1 MRKKY
6 LPFVFLFL
14 IFLLVIIFINISPT
28 TFNKKPSYLLN
39 NQFIETDPF
48 FEKKLFYD
56 GVKRS
61 EKSKISIRGEIF
73 GGVVPHHLLPSFI
86 IADFFNILSKNP
98 LKTIILIGPNHF
110 EKGKE
115 KALTGSYPFKTPF
128 GITYIN
134 NKIVNQLVDSKIAV
148 INNEVL
154 KNEHSIC
161 GLIPFIKYYLPNTSV
176 VPLILSSS
184 VNLKEA
190 EKISEILKEYINN
203 KEAIIVSSVD
213 FSHYLINEEAKKR
226 DKTTIDIIKKWD
238 YKSLF
243 NLNNDY
249 LDSPPSLAILLLTMK
264 KIGVNNIVVLN
275 NTNSGEI
282 AKNNTIETTSYFSIM
297 FSK

>member
-14 IFLLVIIFINISPT
+14 IFLLVIIFINTSPT
-28 TFNKKPSYLLN
+28 AFDKNTSYLSK

-61 EKSKISIRGEIF
+61 EKSKISIRREIF

-86 IADFFNILSKNP
+86 IADFFNILSKSP
-98 LKTIILIGPNHF
+98 PKTIILIGPNHF
-110 EKGKE
+110 EKGKG
-115 KALTGSYPFKTPF
+115 KVIIGSYSFNTPF
-128 GITYIN
+128 GISLIDDKLGSLLIKN
-134 NKIVNQLVDSKIAV
+134 NVGIVDNTTI
-148 INNEVL
+148 
-154 KNEHSIC
+154 KNEHSIL
-161 GLIPFIKYYLPNTSV
+161 GLIPFIKYYLPKTKV

-184 VNLKEA
+184 VNLEDT
-190 EKISEILKEYINN
+190 EKISEILKKYVNN
-203 KEAIIVSSVD
+203 NEAIIVSSVD

-226 DKTTIDIIKKWD
+226 DKITIDIIKKWD
-238 YKSLF
+238 FRSLF

-249 LDSPPSLAILLLTMK
+249 LDSPPSLAVLLLTMK
-264 KIGVNNIVVLN
+264 KIEANDIFIIH

-282 AKNNTIETTSYFSIM
+282 VKNNTIETTSYFSIIL
-297 FSK
+297 SK